1 VENTR
6 RKKERLLDIIDSLE
20 LKAEAGPL
28 MVEEREAL
36 RRENEQITILR
47 RDEETKWTQSKI

>member
-1 VENTR
+1 VANTR